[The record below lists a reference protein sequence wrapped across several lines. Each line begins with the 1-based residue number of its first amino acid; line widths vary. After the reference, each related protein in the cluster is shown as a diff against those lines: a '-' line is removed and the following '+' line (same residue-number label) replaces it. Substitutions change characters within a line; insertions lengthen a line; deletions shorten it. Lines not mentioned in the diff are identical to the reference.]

1 VHEEVVH
8 RPVGFDAALTRQTC
22 ELGVVTNAVQKRVE
36 EDGLAIG
43 AEGPHGAGGEV
54 NWLVPI
60 DIRGEE
66 LSKDDDGAVVG
77 GVDGFDGVKGDGSVV
92 GDRETSEAFGVA

>member
-1 VHEEVVH
+1 MHEEVVH
-8 RPVGFDAALTRQTC
+8 GPVGFDAALTHDAG
-22 ELGVVTNAVQKRVE
+22 ELRVVADAVQERVE
-36 EDGLAIG
+36 EDRLAVG
-43 AEGPHGAGGEV
+43 AKRPHGAGCEV
-54 NWLVPI
+54 HWFVPI

-66 LSKDDDGAVVG
+66 LLEDSRGAVVG